1 MTQLEAQKQVSPK
14 GVEYWMARSIQQVL
28 GYATWDKFTNV
39 IRKAMLACEGTGTEA
54 KNHFSQTA
62 NMVEIGS
69 GAKRPEQDYF
79 LSRYGCYL
87 VAMNG
92 DAGKPEV
99 AAAQTYFAVQTRRQE
114 ITDNKDNL
122 LTDIDKRFALRHRLT
137 EATKH
142 LNSAAKQAGVQEYA
156 LFAHAGYLG
165 LYGMGLKD
173 IKARK
178 RISKDEQ
185 LFDCAGRAE
194 LAMNE
199 FRATQT
205 EQALQ
210 RKAVRGEEAAK
221 EEHKRVGREVR
232 QTIRRLGGTMP
243 EDIPAEP
250 SLKKLAAQ
258 KKAKAVK
265 PPPAP

>member
-1 MTQLEAQKQVSPK
+1 
-14 GVEYWMARSIQQVL
+14 
-28 GYATWDKFTNV
+28 
-39 IRKAMLACEGTGTEA
+39 
-54 KNHFSQTA
+54 
-62 NMVEIGS
+62 
-69 GAKRPEQDYF
+69 
-79 LSRYGCYL
+79 
-87 VAMNG
+87 
-92 DAGKPEV
+92 
-99 AAAQTYFAVQTRRQE
+99 
-114 ITDNKDNL
+114 
-122 LTDIDKRFALRHRLT
+122 
-137 EATKH
+137 
-142 LNSAAKQAGVQEYA
+142 
-156 LFAHAGYLG
+156 
-165 LYGMGLKD
+165 MGLKD

-243 EDIPAEP
+243 EDLPAEP

-258 KKAKAVK
+258 KKAKALK
-265 PPPAP
+265 PPPSP